1 MGNDYRVVVKEG
13 RRAGA
18 RVKVVAGLER
28 KERRVLGYYSWEGWP
43 QVNGLELV
51 VMVVVG
57 VCG

>member
-1 MGNDYRVVVKEG
+1 MVVKEG